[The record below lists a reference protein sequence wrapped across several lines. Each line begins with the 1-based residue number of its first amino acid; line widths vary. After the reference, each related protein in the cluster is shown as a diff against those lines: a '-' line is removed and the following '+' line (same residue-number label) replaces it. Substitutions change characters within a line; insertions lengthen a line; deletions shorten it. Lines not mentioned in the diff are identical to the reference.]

1 MLLMAAVMMHCVV
14 AAQKIDGQWRGFFD
28 NKGDIVLTGENNTE
42 FVLEIEVNG
51 KDISGFSYTYFQ
63 NRKYYVICSL
73 NGTYFK
79 STNSLR
85 VTETSKVKSS
95 TPHGWQD
102 CLQTHILTYDKLNG
116 VEELKGNWKT
126 APGQTTECGSGLT
139 TLNRRTMHKDL
150 SSFNKDKNDA
160 PTDTEGKNTTASA
173 DKNKKSSAPPVA
185 KSKSIER
192 GNQHEPSLAQ
202 KEGAKKM
209 SQVDKA
215 APEMM
220 AQDVKQP
227 AIGFPDLS
235 ALNFE
240 KRNSELLKT
249 IEITSDQFSVELY
262 DNGTV
267 DGDSISL
274 FYNGKVLLAHQ
285 RLSEKPISLGLD
297 ATTDKTIN
305 ELTMYAENLGT
316 YPPNTAL
323 MVVKDGDKRY
333 EVRIS
338 SDLKKSGTIRFI
350 HVKK

>member
-1 MLLMAAVMMHCVV
+1 MAAVMVHVVV

-28 NKGDIVLTGENNTE
+28 NKGDIVLSGENNTE
-42 FVLEIEVNG
+42 FVLEIEVDG
-51 KDISGFSYTYFQ
+51 KDISGFSYTYFD
-63 NRKYYVICSL
+63 NRKYYVICALS
-73 NGTYFK
+73 GTYFK

-95 TPHGWQD
+95 TPPGWQD

-116 VEELKGNWKT
+116 VEELKGSWKT
-126 APGQTTECGSGLT
+126 APGQNTECGSGLT
-139 TLNRRTMHKDL
+139 TVNRRTLQKDL
-150 SSFNKDKNDA
+150 SSFNKEKNSA
-160 PTDTEGKNTTASA
+160 PTDTEGKKIPALA
-173 DKNKKSSAPPVA
+173 DKNKKSTAPPVV
-185 KSKSIER
+185 KSKPVER
-192 GNQHEPSLAQ
+192 ANKPAASLRQ
-202 KEGAKKM
+202 KEVAKKM
-209 SQVDKA
+209 APVDKA
-215 APEMM
+215 SSEMM
-220 AQDVKQP
+220 AQDAKQP
-227 AIGFPDLS
+227 SIGFPDLS
-235 ALNFE
+235 GLNFE

-249 IEITSDQFSVELY
+249 IEISSDQFSVELY

-267 DGDSISL
+267 DGDSISV
-274 FYNGKVLLAHQ
+274 FYNGKLLLSHQ

-297 ATTDKTIN
+297 ATTDKTVN